1 MPIPKTVCYVAF
13 KSVAEKYLDPEDIDN
28 FMLEHQQRV
37 AEIQAQDTLKSTVE
51 AEAEAAKEI
60 ADRQI
65 AEAIL
70 KKRNAAQQTLKTLS
84 KLSWIKQNYKPDEY
98 NEALKNMLGGT
109 VGVRRKG
116 SLDSVASRMDA
127 YKQKAECSFLTEL
140 RRNNLEKFFEDDK
153 NHRAIMIEL
162 AEIKEGGHPGK
173 SGSEAAKQIAE
184 IMERH
189 QDFWRQEAN
198 RNGAFIEKLPGYII
212 AQTHD
217 VTKLLPK
224 PGETMEEAFT
234 RWKDAIKPLLDW
246 GRTAKGR
253 PIDRVLR
260 EAWDGMVSGV
270 HLDYTS
276 GVGIATGGNR
286 AQRLSN
292 SRVFHFLD
300 GDAFY
305 KYNEIFGQGNLV
317 WGYMRGLERLSKN
330 AALLGQMGANPQK
343 MIDDL
348 NKALKITSSRSKDAA
363 AVRSMNLGNM
373 ETHWDTGVYNLF
385 VEITGKNKVPANETL
400 AKVGQNVRGANS
412 TARLGMATISSFSDI
427 GSQLSWATFLGL
439 SRSETLLN
447 MSKMLINF
455 SKKNLSAAEKQFLS
469 SFGLLTES
477 LSTSFLDA
485 VNVGSMGNGWMAKTL
500 NRYFKMIGLDHW
512 TASLKLSTAMT
523 VVHELGEFLA
533 KDGNWDKNLKH
544 TMRKTLEAHNITKT
558 DMEILKNMELVKD
571 GRRHYIDTNYIHNIP
586 DEVFA
591 KHLNIDMASAT
602 AAKKISDAKIE
613 LEMKLRTFV
622 NNQVLAG
629 VIEPNA
635 VVKSWLNM
643 GTQAGTVP
651 GEAVRAVAQFKA
663 FPISII
669 TQIVNPWLFNT
680 TGAER
685 AMGITELLLTTTALG
700 YLSMAC
706 KDALRGKTPP
716 ELSAKSVSRAMLQG
730 GALGLLGDVMFGD
743 AQTSSF
749 VGSFAGP
756 AAGMVDDL
764 YHVYSKAID
773 LDNFGEDFEFEDYSR
788 DVAADAIKRF
798 RNYIP
803 FQNVFYMKLPL
814 DYLLMY
820 NIQERVNPGYLDR
833 LERNLKNR
841 TGQEYWLSPGQ
852 FVK

>member
-1 MPIPKTVCYVAF
+1 MPISKTVCYVAF

-173 SGSEAAKQIAE
+173 SGSEAAKQVAE

-224 PGETMEEAFT
+224 PGETMDEAFN
-234 RWKDAIKPLLDW
+234 RWKDTIKPLLDW

-305 KYNEIFGQGNLV
+305 KYNEVFGQ
-317 WGYMRGLERLSKN
+317 
-330 AALLGQMGANPQK
+330 
-343 MIDDL
+343 
-348 NKALKITSSRSKDAA
+348 
-363 AVRSMNLGNM
+363 
-373 ETHWDTGVYNLF
+373 
-385 VEITGKNKVPANETL
+385 
-400 AKVGQNVRGANS
+400 
-412 TARLGMATISSFSDI
+412 
-427 GSQLSWATFLGL
+427 
-439 SRSETLLN
+439 
-447 MSKMLINF
+447 
-455 SKKNLSAAEKQFLS
+455 
-469 SFGLLTES
+469 
-477 LSTSFLDA
+477 
-485 VNVGSMGNGWMAKTL
+485 
-500 NRYFKMIGLDHW
+500 
-512 TASLKLSTAMT
+512 
-523 VVHELGEFLA
+523 
-533 KDGNWDKNLKH
+533 
-544 TMRKTLEAHNITKT
+544 
-558 DMEILKNMELVKD
+558 
-571 GRRHYIDTNYIHNIP
+571 
-586 DEVFA
+586 
-591 KHLNIDMASAT
+591 
-602 AAKKISDAKIE
+602 
-613 LEMKLRTFV
+613 
-622 NNQVLAG
+622 
-629 VIEPNA
+629 
-635 VVKSWLNM
+635 
-643 GTQAGTVP
+643 
-651 GEAVRAVAQFKA
+651 
-663 FPISII
+663 
-669 TQIVNPWLFNT
+669 
-680 TGAER
+680 
-685 AMGITELLLTTTALG
+685 
-700 YLSMAC
+700 
-706 KDALRGKTPP
+706 
-716 ELSAKSVSRAMLQG
+716 
-730 GALGLLGDVMFGD
+730 VMQHF
-743 AQTSSF
+743 
-749 VGSFAGP
+749 
-756 AAGMVDDL
+756 
-764 YHVYSKAID
+764 
-773 LDNFGEDFEFEDYSR
+773 
-788 DVAADAIKRF
+788 
-798 RNYIP
+798 
-803 FQNVFYMKLPL
+803 
-814 DYLLMY
+814 
-820 NIQERVNPGYLDR
+820 
-833 LERNLKNR
+833 
-841 TGQEYWLSPGQ
+841 
-852 FVK
+852 